1 MVLQGIAN
9 ENEFYS
15 AHYLSAILAGDLKTF
30 AKQKA
35 DQRVAQ
41 RAEQVESVA
50 DDLSAVSEDADDQ
63 ASAKSLGSLRQE
75 YFRLK
80 DALLGRL
87 EPAEKLAYQRVFF
100 QKLLEILG
108 YDWRPQVKS
117 MESGYALPVVAQV
130 DHRDGLWVMEGF
142 NESGEPSDVLS
153 LGLSPLQYAGLPV
166 AYADSQV

>member
-30 AKQKA
+30 AKQKT
-35 DQRVAQ
+35 DQRAVQ
-41 RAEQVESVA
+41 KAEQREALADEPSAVEGA
-50 DDLSAVSEDADDQ
+50 DDDEV
-63 ASAKSLGSLRQE
+63 SAKSLGSLRQE

-87 EPAEKLAYQRVFF
+87 EPAEKLANQRVFL

-117 MESGYALPVVAQV
+117 MESGYALPVVAEV

-142 NESGEPSDVLS
+142 NETGEPSDVLS
-153 LGLSPLQYAGLPV
+153 LGLSPFAV
-166 AYADSQV
+166 